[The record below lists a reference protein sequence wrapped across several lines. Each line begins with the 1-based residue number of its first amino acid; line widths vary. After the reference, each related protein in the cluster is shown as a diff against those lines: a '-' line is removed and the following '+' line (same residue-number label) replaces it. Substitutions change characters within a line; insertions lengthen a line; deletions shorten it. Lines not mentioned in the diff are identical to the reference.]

1 MSHLLLGMV
10 FGSGLVLVH
19 YGHNHSVEALAVVCK
34 PVVIHTYI
42 RVYALS
48 TIGSHTVKINVK
60 YFASYSLL
68 GITVCLICGVQW
80 RYSNNPCKC
89 SLHSANIA
97 NSAWPPLTTGWLY
110 VCKHIHYTC
119 TLWPLSRGSMQN
131 VKFNDF
137 LHEK

>member
-1 MSHLLLGMV
+1 MMSHLLLGMV

-19 YGHNHSVEALAVVCK
+19 YGHNHFVEALAVVCK

-42 RVYALS
+42 RVYALR

-68 GITVCLICGVQW
+68 GKTVCLICGVQW

-89 SLHSANIA
+89 ALQSANIA
-97 NSAWPPLTTGWLY
+97 NSAGLLWQRAGYMYVNIYIIHVHSGLY
-110 VCKHIHYTC
+110 QKNLYA
-119 TLWPLSRGSMQN
+119 
-131 VKFNDF
+131 KFNDF
-137 LHEK
+137 LH